1 MTALPALH
9 LSTKADAK
17 CRTERPSMA
26 DDWEKTQG
34 GRNGPFNILGHMP
47 ALAASVVSLDF
58 RPLIYTSLLGFL
70 ALPLLALFH
79 PPEALAA
86 KDPVRDSAASLK
98 MPDSEPSY
106 RETENLPERGADS
119 RGEATINESSSNNN
133 TVNNCNGNG
142 STTEWPRAADNE
154 EAHTHQQL
162 GGGLA
167 ARQEENFE
175 VRRGTAVIGQQQP
188 NQEQQRFSDSTTSQQ
203 GEREAEG
210 EPETGREEIQE
221 RHERQDYGTPSEY
234 SEEEDDLW
242 EDVRSS
248 EDEGVEEKEK
258 DNDEELPLGCTHY
271 RRKCKIVAP
280 CCQRIYWCRHCHNE
294 ANEENQENAHEVD
307 RHAVE
312 EVVCATCGVRQP
324 VYHCDECGICRS
336 GGRES
341 FFHCPTC
348 GSCYPLQL
356 RNKHK
361 CLENAMKR
369 QCPVCLEDMFSSLR
383 QSQVLQCGHTLH
395 ADCLRLLQKQRG
407 FQAIRCPMCSKSI
420 ADYSEFWKQLSE
432 EIARTPIDEQFRRKV
447 RIACNDC
454 LERSVT
460 DFHFLGLQCAKCN
473 SFNTRS
479 IAEE

>member
-1 MTALPALH
+1 
-9 LSTKADAK
+9 
-17 CRTERPSMA
+17 
-26 DDWEKTQG
+26 
-34 GRNGPFNILGHMP
+34 
-47 ALAASVVSLDF
+47 
-58 RPLIYTSLLGFL
+58 
-70 ALPLLALFH
+70 
-79 PPEALAA
+79 
-86 KDPVRDSAASLK
+86 

-248 EDEGVEEKEK
+248 EDEASAYTGVATVITKRMK
-258 DNDEELPLGCTHY
+258 RIKRTRSMTPLFLTTRFFCLYLPVPWFIHRACFLTLMCPSLYSGFPECPCGCPFLLSAGI
-271 RRKCKIVAP
+271 CS
-280 CCQRIYWCRHCHNE
+280 
-294 ANEENQENAHEVD
+294 EVD

-324 VYHCDECGICRS
+324 VGNTCINCSSVFGAYFCHIC
-336 GGRES
+336 
-341 FFHCPTC
+341 
-348 GSCYPLQL
+348 L
-356 RNKHK
+356 
-361 CLENAMKR
+361 
-369 QCPVCLEDMFSSLR
+369 SLR
-383 QSQVLQCGHTLH
+383 RMRNLPFGGQGIVFSLPNMRQ
-395 ADCLRLLQKQRG
+395 LLPLTIAKQAQMPRERNE
-407 FQAIRCPMCSKSI
+407 ATVPS
-420 ADYSEFWKQLSE
+420 LS
-432 EIARTPIDEQFRRKV
+432 
-447 RIACNDC
+447 
-454 LERSVT
+454 
-460 DFHFLGLQCAKCN
+460 
-473 SFNTRS
+473 
-479 IAEE
+479 